1 MPRLSAVN
9 DESRCGS
16 QLERSEPREG
26 YRKPRMSS
34 RKGGQLLLCWL
45 FITVAP
51 GLFGWN
57 NELAWKRDEYAPGG
71 QSKVRDAAVLGLVE
85 MGKCKACAY
94 STAGLGAIAQDDVPE
109 RVRRGDRVMPN
120 SPTDVP
126 DLKSAPP
133 RRHVTAIGHCGD
145 MYRIKTADGRINKIA
160 ESDLRFRTDSSN
172 VGPKPGKPV
181 IVSPMPKVALHRS
194 FSPRRARSAA
204 SSTRPVQ

>member
-1 MPRLSAVN
+1 M
-9 DESRCGS
+9 
-16 QLERSEPREG
+16 
-26 YRKPRMSS
+26 
-34 RKGGQLLLCWL
+34 
-45 FITVAP
+45 
-51 GLFGWN
+51 
-57 NELAWKRDEYAPGG
+57 
-71 QSKVRDAAVLGLVE
+71 LGLVE

-133 RRHVTAIGHCGD
+133 RRHVTAISHCGD

-181 IVSPMPKVALHRS
+181 IVEPDAQGRPASIVFAAPSEISS
-194 FSPRRARSAA
+194 FINEACPIKGDEA
-204 SSTRPVQ
+204 PF